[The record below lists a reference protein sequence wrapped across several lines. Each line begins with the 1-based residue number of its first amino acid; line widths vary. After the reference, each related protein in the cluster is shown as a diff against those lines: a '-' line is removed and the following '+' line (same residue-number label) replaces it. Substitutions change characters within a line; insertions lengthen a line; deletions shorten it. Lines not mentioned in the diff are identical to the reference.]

1 MSVIQRIT
9 ETGTYYKRADSG
21 EELGPFTTE
30 QEQDA
35 NLDIQVAAQLQ
46 VEPRE
51 ILEARLNE
59 LKREITFQEVAE
71 VLSST
76 VRFDTPNK
84 LILFSAG
91 LLTFTEQDQV
101 NVLMSGESA
110 GGKSYSALEI
120 ASYFPNDI
128 LIILGNASPRA
139 FYHESGT
146 WDKDRKQLIV
156 DLKGKLL
163 VLLDNPHYSWLQQM
177 RPLLSHDREEI
188 IFKITDKNKSGA
200 LRTKTVVIRGYP
212 TVVFCGAKMG
222 LDQQEATRLMILSP
236 ETSQEKLA
244 ESIRLRI
251 SRDSNR
257 AAFKE
262 WIDSHLRRKWLK
274 ARIQAVRDA
283 AITEIIVPNQERIY
297 ERFIQ
302 EHGRL
307 APRNQR
313 DISRIISMVK
323 ASALLNW
330 SNRKSPS
337 VGTIEANES
346 DVAAGFELYER
357 IAPANELGLSP
368 ELYAIWLSDIQPL
381 IEENPSGVDNK
392 LILTAYHKRTG
403 RFMAPAKLRR
413 EILPAIE
420 GAGLITQIQD
430 PLDKRLRLVVRA
442 VTEPLSPDSSHI
454 STQQTKW
461 ETSGSIPPPTP
472 TPIPHIQNTNAKSSR
487 TDQTNLGD

>member
-1 MSVIQRIT
+1 MTVIQRIT
-9 ETGTYYKRADSG
+9 DMGFYYHRVDSQD
-21 EELGPFTTE
+21 ELGPFTVQ
-30 QEQDA
+30 QEQDTTF
-35 NLDIQVAAQLQ
+35 D
-46 VEPRE
+46 VELGKKLGVEARE
-51 ILEARLNE
+51 ILEARLSE
-59 LKREITFQEVAE
+59 VTRETTFEEIAE

-76 VRFDTPNK
+76 VRHDTPNK

-101 NVLMSGESA
+101 NVLMSGESS
-110 GGKSYSALEI
+110 GGKSYSALEV
-120 ASYFPNDI
+120 ASYFPSDL

-146 WDKDRKQLIV
+146 WDKDKKQLIV
-156 DLKGKLL
+156 DLKSKLL

-177 RPLLSHDREEI
+177 RPLLSHDQKEI
-188 IFKITDKNKSGA
+188 VFKITDKNKSGGI
-200 LRTKTVVIRGYP
+200 RTKTVLIRGYP
-212 TVVFCGAKMG
+212 TVVFCAARMG

-251 SRDSNR
+251 SRDSDR
-257 AAFKE
+257 GVFKE
-262 WIDSHLRRKWLK
+262 WIDTHPRRKWLK

-283 AITEIIVPNQERIY
+283 AITEIIVPNQDRIF

-330 SNRKSPS
+330 ANRQAPIP
-337 VGTIEANES
+337 GTIEASEG
-346 DVAAGFELYER
+346 DVLAGFDLYGK
-357 IAPANELGLSP
+357 IASANELGLSP
-368 ELYAIWLSDIQPL
+368 ELYAIWLSDIEPL
-381 IEENPSGVDNK
+381 VRETPNGVDHK
-392 LILTAYHKRTG
+392 AVLTTYHNRTG
-403 RFMAPAKLRR
+403 RYLSDAKLRR

-420 GAGLITQIQD
+420 TAGLINQIAD
-430 PLDKRLRLVVRA
+430 PLDKRLRLIVPA
-442 VTEPLSPDSSHI
+442 VIEPQGPDGP
-454 STQQTKW
+454 KAPEPVPEYPD
-461 ETSGSIPPPTP
+461 ET
-472 TPIPHIQNTNAKSSR
+472 HE
-487 TDQTNLGD
+487 GDGIGPGNRG